1 VIAHEI
7 EEQPMTTTGARAT
20 QRRGRPP
27 AGTSAA
33 HRQVVLDA
41 VVELLV
47 ERGYQG
53 TTMAA
58 VAERAGSS
66 KETLYAW
73 FGGKQGLF
81 TALIRRQAEAANQAV
96 AAALDD
102 DRGADPA
109 ATLTA
114 FATNLLRLL
123 LGERS
128 VALNRAA
135 LAELGGGRAPA
146 GELAAV
152 LLAQGRHRTGPIVEA
167 YLARLA
173 EAGVLGIDDPAEA
186 FQLLYGLVVRDL
198 QIRVLLGEP
207 PPAPGRPGPDGG
219 GTVPGPHR
227 GAPNQCLDKSG
238 GVGDCV
244 AIPSR
249 GERDE

>member
-1 VIAHEI
+1 
-7 EEQPMTTTGARAT
+7 MTTTRGRPGP
-20 QRRGRPP
+20 RRGRPP
-27 AGTSAA
+27 AGSSAA
-33 HRQVVLDA
+33 HREVILDA
-41 VVELLV
+41 VFELLA

-58 VAERAGSS
+58 VAARAGSS

-73 FGGKQGLF
+73 FGSKQGLF

-96 AAALDD
+96 ATALD
-102 DRGADPA
+102 GGGGHDPA

-114 FATNLLRLL
+114 FATKLLLLL

-135 LAELGGGRAPA
+135 LAEPD

-173 EAGVLGIDDPAEA
+173 AEGHLGIDDPADA
-186 FQLLYGLVVRDL
+186 FQLLYGLVIQDL

-207 PPAPGRPGPDGG
+207 PPSRDALAEQGR
-219 GTVPGPHR
+219 
-227 GAPNQCLDKSG
+227 
-238 GVGDCV
+238 V
-244 AIPSR
+244 AV
-249 GERDE
+249 ERFLALTAGR

>member
-1 VIAHEI
+1 
-7 EEQPMTTTGARAT
+7 MTSTGTRAG
-20 QRRGRPP
+20 QRLGRPP
-27 AGTSAA
+27 AGASAA

-41 VVELLV
+41 VFQLLV
-47 ERGYQG
+47 ERGYRG

-58 VAERAGSS
+58 VAARAGSS

-73 FGGKQGLF
+73 FGSKQGLF

-96 AAALDD
+96 AGAFQAAE
-102 DRGADPA
+102 GADGGPPPDPA

-128 VALNRAA
+128 VAINRAA
-135 LAELGGGRAPA
+135 IAELDGGTTERS

-173 EAGVLGIDDPAEA
+173 ADGHLRIDDPADA
-186 FQLLYGLVVRDL
+186 FQLLYGLVVQDL

-207 PPAPGRPGPDGG
+207 PPPPAGMAAHARTAVKRFLALTAADKAP
-219 GTVPGPHR
+219 
-227 GAPNQCLDKSG
+227 AS
-238 GVGDCV
+238 
-244 AIPSR
+244 
-249 GERDE
+249 

>member
-1 VIAHEI
+1 MPI
-7 EEQPMTTTGARAT
+7 T
-20 QRRGRPP
+20 QAGRRRGRPP
-27 AGTSAA
+27 AGGSSA
-33 HRQVVLDA
+33 HREVVLDA
-41 VVELLV
+41 TFELLV

-53 TTMAA
+53 TTMAG

-73 FGGKQGLF
+73 FGSKQGLF

-96 AAALDD
+96 AAALDGD
-102 DRGADPA
+102 GAGSDPA

-135 LAELGGGRAPA
+135 IADLGGREPG

-152 LLAQGRHRTGPIVEA
+152 LLAQGRHRTGPVVED

-173 EAGVLGIDDPAEA
+173 AAGHLRIDDPAEA
-186 FQLLYGLVVRDL
+186 FRLLYGLVIQDL

-207 PPAPGRPGPDGG
+207 PPRPGALA
-219 GTVPGPHR
+219 TQARVAVER
-227 GAPNQCLDKSG
+227 FLVLTATPN
-238 GVGDCV
+238 
-244 AIPSR
+244 
-249 GERDE
+249 

>member
-1 VIAHEI
+1 M
-7 EEQPMTTTGARAT
+7 PSTDMRAG

-27 AGTSAA
+27 AGASAA
-33 HRQVVLDA
+33 QREIVLDA
-41 VVELLV
+41 SFELLV
-47 ERGYQG
+47 ERGYRG

-58 VAERAGSS
+58 VAARAGSS

-73 FGGKQGLF
+73 FGSKRGLF

-96 AAALDD
+96 ASALEAA
-102 DRGADPA
+102 GAADGGPSPAPA

-135 LAELGGGRAPA
+135 IAELGGATEPS

-173 EAGVLGIDDPAEA
+173 AAGHLHIDDPADA
-186 FQLLYGLVVRDL
+186 FQLLYGLVIQDL

-207 PPAPGRPGPDGG
+207 PPPPAALAAHAQTAVQRFLALTAAAKAP
-219 GTVPGPHR
+219 
-227 GAPNQCLDKSG
+227 A
-238 GVGDCV
+238 
-244 AIPSR
+244 
-249 GERDE
+249 

>member
-1 VIAHEI
+1 
-7 EEQPMTTTGARAT
+7 MTTTPARPG

-33 HRQVVLDA
+33 HRELVLDA
-41 VVELLV
+41 TFDLLV

-73 FGGKQGLF
+73 FGSKQGLLA
-81 TALIRRQAEAANQAV
+81 ALLRRQAEAADQAV
-96 AAALDD
+96 TAAFDGGPPA
-102 DRGADPA
+102 APDPA

-114 FATNLLRLL
+114 FATSLLRQL

-135 LAELGGGRAPA
+135 IADTG

-173 EAGVLGIDDPAEA
+173 DGGQLRVDDPAEA
-186 FQLLYGLVVRDL
+186 FRLLFGLVVQDL

-207 PPAPGRPGPDGG
+207 PPGPAALAALAR
-219 GTVPGPHR
+219 VAVER
-227 GAPNQCLDKSG
+227 FLALSAAPNSRLDNPV

-249 GERDE
+249 GTP

>member
-1 VIAHEI
+1 
-7 EEQPMTTTGARAT
+7 MTTTRGRPGP
-20 QRRGRPP
+20 RRGRPP
-27 AGTSAA
+27 AGSSAV
-33 HRQVVLDA
+33 HREVILDA
-41 VVELLV
+41 VFELLA

-58 VAERAGSS
+58 VAARAGSS

-73 FGGKQGLF
+73 FGSKQGLF

-96 AAALDD
+96 ATALDGD
-102 DRGADPA
+102 GGDDPA

-114 FATNLLRLL
+114 FATNLLLLL

-135 LAELGGGRAPA
+135 LAEPD

-173 EAGVLGIDDPAEA
+173 AEGHLGIDDPADA
-186 FQLLYGLVVRDL
+186 FRLLYGLVIQDL

-207 PPAPGRPGPDGG
+207 PPSRDSLAEQARVAVERFLALTAGR
-219 GTVPGPHR
+219 
-227 GAPNQCLDKSG
+227 
-238 GVGDCV
+238 
-244 AIPSR
+244 
-249 GERDE
+249 

>member
-1 VIAHEI
+1 M
-7 EEQPMTTTGARAT
+7 PSTPTGAG

-27 AGTSAA
+27 AGSSAA
-33 HRQVVLDA
+33 HREVVLDA
-41 VVELLV
+41 VFELLV

-73 FGGKQGLF
+73 FGSKQGLF
-81 TALIRRQAEAANQAV
+81 TAVIRRQAEAANQAV
-96 AAALDD
+96 AAALDGG
-102 DRGADPA
+102 GAAHDPA

-114 FATNLLRLL
+114 FATNLLKLL

-135 LAELGGGRAPA
+135 IAEPG
-146 GELAAV
+146 GELAPV
-152 LLAQGRHRTGPIVEA
+152 LLAQGRHRTGPIVED

-173 EAGVLGIDDPAEA
+173 AGGHLRVDDPAEA
-186 FQLLYGLVVRDL
+186 FRLLYGLVIQDL

-207 PPAPGRPGPDGG
+207 PPAPDALAEQARVAVERFLALTAGP
-219 GTVPGPHR
+219 R
-227 GAPNQCLDKSG
+227 
-238 GVGDCV
+238 
-244 AIPSR
+244 
-249 GERDE
+249 

>member
-1 VIAHEI
+1 MA
-7 EEQPMTTTGARAT
+7 TTSTRAT

-27 AGTSAA
+27 AGSSAA
-33 HRQVVLDA
+33 HRVVILDA
-41 VVELLV
+41 TFELLV

-73 FGGKQGLF
+73 FGSKQGLF
-81 TALIRRQAEAANQAV
+81 SALIRRQAEAPNRAV

-102 DRGADPA
+102 QGDGDPA

-128 VALNRAA
+128 VAINRAA
-135 LAELGGGRAPA
+135 LTEPA
-146 GELAAV
+146 GELAVV
-152 LLAQGRHRTGPIVEA
+152 LLAEGRHRTGPIVEA

-173 EAGVLGIDDPAEA
+173 AADRLRIDDPADA
-186 FQLLYGLVVRDL
+186 FQLLYGLVIQDL

-207 PPAPGRPGPDGG
+207 PPPPEALAARAR
-219 GTVPGPHR
+219 TAV
-227 GAPNQCLDKSG
+227 
-238 GVGDCV
+238 
-244 AIPSR
+244 
-249 GERDE
+249 ERFLTIIDATAN

>member
-1 VIAHEI
+1 
-7 EEQPMTTTGARAT
+7 MTTTRGRPGP
-20 QRRGRPP
+20 RRGRPP
-27 AGTSAA
+27 AGSSAA
-33 HRQVVLDA
+33 HREVILDA
-41 VVELLV
+41 VFELLT

-58 VAERAGSS
+58 VAARAGSS

-73 FGGKQGLF
+73 FGSKQGLF

-96 AAALDD
+96 ATALDGD
-102 DRGADPA
+102 GGHDPA

-114 FATNLLRLL
+114 FATNLLLLL

-135 LAELGGGRAPA
+135 LAEPD

-173 EAGVLGIDDPAEA
+173 AEGHLGIDDPADA
-186 FQLLYGLVVRDL
+186 FQLLYGLVIQDL

-207 PPAPGRPGPDGG
+207 PPGRDALAEQA
-219 GTVPGPHR
+219 R
-227 GAPNQCLDKSG
+227 
-238 GVGDCV
+238 V
-244 AIPSR
+244 AV
-249 GERDE
+249 ERFLALTAGR

>member
-1 VIAHEI
+1 
-7 EEQPMTTTGARAT
+7 MTTSTGAG
-20 QRRGRPP
+20 RRGRPP
-27 AGTSAA
+27 AGSSAA
-33 HRQVVLDA
+33 HREVVLDA
-41 VVELLV
+41 VFELLV

-73 FGGKQGLF
+73 FGSKQGLF
-81 TALIRRQAEAANQAV
+81 TALIRRQAEATNRAV
-96 AAALDD
+96 AAALD
-102 DRGADPA
+102 GGGQGLDPA

-135 LAELGGGRAPA
+135 IAELGGSA
-146 GELAAV
+146 GGQGPGAGALAAT
-152 LLAQGRHRTGPIVEA
+152 LLAQGRHRTGPLVEA

-173 EAGVLGIDDPAEA
+173 AAGQLRIDDPAEA

-207 PPAPGRPGPDGG
+207 PPGPAALADQARVAVDRFLALTAAP
-219 GTVPGPHR
+219 
-227 GAPNQCLDKSG
+227 
-238 GVGDCV
+238 
-244 AIPSR
+244 
-249 GERDE
+249 ERKP

>member
-1 VIAHEI
+1 
-7 EEQPMTTTGARAT
+7 MTTTRGRPGP
-20 QRRGRPP
+20 RRGRPP
-27 AGTSAA
+27 AGSSAA
-33 HRQVVLDA
+33 HREVILDA
-41 VVELLV
+41 VVELLA

-58 VAERAGSS
+58 VAARAGSS

-73 FGGKQGLF
+73 FGSKQGLF

-96 AAALDD
+96 AAALDGD
-102 DRGADPA
+102 GGHDPA

-114 FATNLLRLL
+114 FATNLLMLL

-135 LAELGGGRAPA
+135 LAEPD

-173 EAGVLGIDDPAEA
+173 AEGHLGIDDPADA
-186 FQLLYGLVVRDL
+186 FQLLYGLVIKDL

-207 PPAPGRPGPDGG
+207 PPAPDALAEQARVAVERFLALTAGR
-219 GTVPGPHR
+219 
-227 GAPNQCLDKSG
+227 
-238 GVGDCV
+238 
-244 AIPSR
+244 
-249 GERDE
+249 

>member
-1 VIAHEI
+1 
-7 EEQPMTTTGARAT
+7 
-20 QRRGRPP
+20 
-27 AGTSAA
+27 
-33 HRQVVLDA
+33 
-41 VVELLV
+41 
-47 ERGYQG
+47 
-53 TTMAA
+53 
-58 VAERAGSS
+58 
-66 KETLYAW
+66 
-73 FGGKQGLF
+73 
-81 TALIRRQAEAANQAV
+81 
-96 AAALDD
+96 
-102 DRGADPA
+102 
-109 ATLTA
+109 
-114 FATNLLRLL
+114 
-123 LGERS
+123 
-128 VALNRAA
+128 
-135 LAELGGGRAPA
+135 
-146 GELAAV
+146 V

>member
-1 VIAHEI
+1 LSSGDHEI

-41 VVELLV
+41 AFELLV

-73 FGGKQGLF
+73 FGDKQGLF

-96 AAALDD
+96 AAALEDEG
-102 DRGADPA
+102 GAGPA

-135 LAELGGGRAPA
+135 LAEPA

-173 EAGVLGIDDPAEA
+173 GAGVLGVDDPAEA

-207 PPAPGRPGPDGG
+207 PPAPGALAAQAR
-219 GTVPGPHR
+219 TAVER
-227 GAPNQCLDKSG
+227 FLALTAAPPN
-238 GVGDCV
+238 
-244 AIPSR
+244 
-249 GERDE
+249 

>member
-1 VIAHEI
+1 M
-7 EEQPMTTTGARAT
+7 PSTGTRAN

-27 AGTSAA
+27 AGASAA

-41 VVELLV
+41 TFQLLV

-73 FGGKQGLF
+73 FGSKQGLF
-81 TALIRRQAEAANQAV
+81 TALIHRQAQAANQAV
-96 AAALDD
+96 ADAFQATGAADGG
-102 DRGADPA
+102 RSADPA
-109 ATLTA
+109 ATLTT

-135 LAELGGGRAPA
+135 IAELGGGATQRS

-173 EAGVLGIDDPAEA
+173 ADGHLHIDDPADA
-186 FQLLYGLVVRDL
+186 FQLLYGLVVQDL

-207 PPAPGRPGPDGG
+207 PPPPAALAAHARTAVHRFLALTTTDKAP
-219 GTVPGPHR
+219 
-227 GAPNQCLDKSG
+227 A
-238 GVGDCV
+238 
-244 AIPSR
+244 
-249 GERDE
+249 

>member
-1 VIAHEI
+1 
-7 EEQPMTTTGARAT
+7 MTRTSTGAG
-20 QRRGRPP
+20 RRGRPP
-27 AGTSAA
+27 AGSSAA
-33 HRQVVLDA
+33 HREVVLDA
-41 VVELLV
+41 VFELLV

-73 FGGKQGLF
+73 FGSKQGLF
-81 TALIRRQAEAANQAV
+81 TALIRRQAEATNRAV
-96 AAALDD
+96 AAALDAGD
-102 DRGADPA
+102 HASDPA
-109 ATLTA
+109 TTLTA

-135 LAELGGGRAPA
+135 ITELGGSA
-146 GELAAV
+146 GDQEAGALAAV
-152 LLAQGRHRTGPIVEA
+152 LLAQGRHRTGPLVEA

-173 EAGVLGIDDPAEA
+173 TAGQLRIDDPAEA

-207 PPAPGRPGPDGG
+207 PPEEAVLAAHARVAVDRFLALTAAPRRKP
-219 GTVPGPHR
+219 
-227 GAPNQCLDKSG
+227 
-238 GVGDCV
+238 
-244 AIPSR
+244 
-249 GERDE
+249 

>member
-1 VIAHEI
+1 MASRG
-7 EEQPMTTTGARAT
+7 TRDG

-27 AGTSAA
+27 AGSSAA
-33 HRQVVLDA
+33 HREVVLDA

-73 FGGKQGLF
+73 FGSKQGLF

-96 AAALDD
+96 AAAFEAA
-102 DRGADPA
+102 GADGDRSGDPA
-109 ATLTA
+109 ETLTA

-135 LAELGGGRAPA
+135 MAELGGGDPAGPA

-173 EAGVLGIDDPAEA
+173 AQGRLRIDDPAEA
-186 FQLLYGLVVRDL
+186 FRLLYGLVVQDL
-198 QIRVLLGEP
+198 QIRVLLGEHP
-207 PPAPGRPGPDGG
+207 PGPAALAERARTAVDRFLALTA
-219 GTVPGPHR
+219 GTR
-227 GAPNQCLDKSG
+227 S
-238 GVGDCV
+238 
-244 AIPSR
+244 
-249 GERDE
+249 

>member
-1 VIAHEI
+1 
-7 EEQPMTTTGARAT
+7 MTTTQGRPGP
-20 QRRGRPP
+20 RRGRPP

-33 HRQVVLDA
+33 HREVILDA
-41 VVELLV
+41 VFELLA

-58 VAERAGSS
+58 VAARAGSS

-73 FGGKQGLF
+73 FGSKQGLF

-96 AAALDD
+96 AAALDGD
-102 DRGADPA
+102 GGHDPA

-114 FATNLLRLL
+114 FATNLLMLL

-135 LAELGGGRAPA
+135 LAEPD

-173 EAGVLGIDDPAEA
+173 AEGHLGIDDPADA
-186 FQLLYGLVVRDL
+186 FQLLYGLVIQDL

-207 PPAPGRPGPDGG
+207 PPSPDALAEQARVAVERFLALTAGR
-219 GTVPGPHR
+219 
-227 GAPNQCLDKSG
+227 
-238 GVGDCV
+238 
-244 AIPSR
+244 
-249 GERDE
+249 

>member
-1 VIAHEI
+1 M
-7 EEQPMTTTGARAT
+7 PSTPTRPG

-27 AGTSAA
+27 AGSSAA
-33 HRQVVLDA
+33 HREVVLDA
-41 VVELLV
+41 TFELLV

-58 VAERAGSS
+58 VAQRAGSS

-73 FGGKQGLF
+73 FGSKQGLF

-96 AAALDD
+96 AAALDSG
-102 DRGADPA
+102 GADPDPA

-114 FATNLLRLL
+114 FAANLLKLL

-135 LAELGGGRAPA
+135 IADLGGREPG

-152 LLAQGRHRTGPIVEA
+152 LLAQGRHRTGPIVED

-173 EAGVLGIDDPAEA
+173 AAGHLRIDDPAEA
-186 FQLLYGLVVRDL
+186 FQLLYGLVIQDL

-207 PPAPGRPGPDGG
+207 PPRPGALAEQAR
-219 GTVPGPHR
+219 V
-227 GAPNQCLDKSG
+227 A
-238 GVGDCV
+238 VGRFLTLT
-244 AIPSR
+244 ASPK
-249 GERDE
+249 

>member
-1 VIAHEI
+1 MVAA
-7 EEQPMTTTGARAT
+7 TRVSRRTAVSRTGARAP
-20 QRRGRPP
+20 QPGARPP

-33 HRQVVLDA
+33 HREVVLDA
-41 VVELLV
+41 VVKLLV

-81 TALIRRQAEAANQAV
+81 TALIRRQAEAADQAM
-96 AAALDD
+96 AAALDVD
-102 DRGADPA
+102 GGADPA

-135 LAELGGGRAPA
+135 LAEL
-146 GELAAV
+146 AAV

-173 EAGVLGIDDPAEA
+173 
-186 FQLLYGLVVRDL
+186 
-198 QIRVLLGEP
+198 
-207 PPAPGRPGPDGG
+207 
-219 GTVPGPHR
+219 
-227 GAPNQCLDKSG
+227 
-238 GVGDCV
+238 
-244 AIPSR
+244 
-249 GERDE
+249 

>member
-1 VIAHEI
+1 
-7 EEQPMTTTGARAT
+7 MTPTPRGTAAAGAG
-20 QRRGRPP
+20 RRGRPP
-27 AGTSAA
+27 AGSSAA
-33 HRQVVLDA
+33 HREVVLDA
-41 VVELLV
+41 TFELLV
-47 ERGYQG
+47 ERGHQG

-73 FGGKQGLF
+73 FGSKQGLF
-81 TALIRRQAEAANQAV
+81 TALIRRQAEATNRAV
-96 AAALDD
+96 AAALDGGD
-102 DRGADPA
+102 HRSDPA

-135 LAELGGGRAPA
+135 VAELGGSAAGREA
-146 GELAAV
+146 GALATT
-152 LLAQGRHRTGPIVEA
+152 LLAQGRHRTGPLVEA

-173 EAGVLGIDDPAEA
+173 AAGRLRIDDPAEA

-207 PPAPGRPGPDGG
+207 PPEEAALADQARVAVDRFLDLNAAPEREPG
-219 GTVPGPHR
+219 
-227 GAPNQCLDKSG
+227 A
-238 GVGDCV
+238 
-244 AIPSR
+244 
-249 GERDE
+249 